1 MQTPDNIKKAIN
13 DFVEG
18 CKSRFGQNLVSVVL
32 FGSVARGTAKKYSD
46 IDLVLVIDGLPRR
59 RLDREDIVMDIILD
73 VLKKYHIRI
82 SPVLLESTEL
92 STKNL
97 NPLIYGILTGYNV
110 LYDPK
115 GFWSRFL
122 TKIKPII
129 LKNKPIYIEDKK
141 RWQIAHMI

>member
-1 MQTPDNIKKAIN
+1 MLNPDNIKKAIN

-18 CKSRFGQNLVSVVL
+18 CKFRFGQNLVSVVL
-32 FGSVARGTAKKYSD
+32 FGSAARGTAKKYSD

-82 SPVLLESTEL
+82 SPVLLESTEI

-97 NPLIYGILTGYNV
+97 NPLIYGILTGYDV

-115 GFWSRFL
+115 GFWSSFL